1 MSIEVD
7 IRPGEVASPLPE
19 HGDAEIFFIG
29 RIRTPW
35 PDRKSC
41 PKRGDPAA
49 GPLCRIEVFEPW
61 TAALAGIEANAEID
75 VLYWMHLARRD
86 LVHQRPRSADTT
98 FGAFAIRSPVR
109 PNPIAASRVALVALE
124 RSVLLVRGLDCI
136 DGTPLID
143 LKPVACP
150 SLRSPT

>member
-1 MSIEVD
+1 MSVEAD
-7 IRPGEVASPLPE
+7 IRPGEVAVPLPGR
-19 HGDAEIFFIG
+19 GDAEVFFIG

-41 PKRGDPAA
+41 PKHGDPVA
-49 GPLCRIEVFEPW
+49 GPVCRIEVFEPW

-75 VLYWMHLARRD
+75 VLYWMHSARRD
-86 LVHQRPRSADTT
+86 IVRQQPRSAGTT

-109 PNPIAASRVALVALE
+109 PNPIAASRVAFLGLD
-124 RSVLLVRGLDCI
+124 RGVLLVRGLDCI

-143 LKPVACP
+143 LKPLSCP
-150 SLRSPT
+150 AARSTT